1 MRFLI
6 AAILLALA
14 GCAAP
19 PPVPYGQ
26 AGNQL
31 IYSQRD
37 DLQKV
42 RKEIDARKKKL
53 ETAKLKEEIEQL
65 NKEIADLNNQMAA
78 LEKRIADAE
87 KAQANTAY
95 TAPSSG
101 VQVGPRGGVYTIS
114 PSGNK
119 VYKKR

>member
-1 MRFLI
+1 MKFLI
-6 AAILLALA
+6 VATLLALA

-19 PPVPYGQ
+19 PPVTYGH
-26 AGNQL
+26 AGNQA

-65 NKEIADLNNQMAA
+65 NKEIADLNKQMAA

-87 KAQANTAY
+87 KAQATPAY
-95 TAPSSG
+95 AAPSSA
-101 VQVGPRGGVYTIS
+101 VHVGPRGGIYTIS

-119 VYKKR
+119 VYKKK